1 MEGWAMPSAV
11 RLREDYSAEA
21 LRALAR
27 RSKDANQSR
36 RLLSLAAVRD
46 GMDRG
51 SAAKIGGMDRQTLRD
66 WVHRFNG
73 SGLEGLVDNWTEGP
87 KPRLSA
93 DQLAELAQMIEA
105 GPDREK
111 DGVVVLASARPQ
123 ARHRREVRRRLSS
136 ALCRKAPQETRL
148 LPHQCAAPSSSS
160 GRANRRGFQKNF
172 PRALKAHVDGLPE
185 TTPVEIWFED
195 EARIGQK
202 NGQVRQWARRGT
214 RPRQPADQRY
224 DNAYLFGAICPA
236 RGVGAALALP
246 YADTDMMQLH
256 LDEIS
261 RNVAEGAH
269 AVLLLD
275 RAGWHI
281 TGKLNMPDNIT
292 PIFLPSRAPELNPV
306 ENVWQYLRQNW
317 LSNTVFENYDAIVD
331 AACNAWR
338 NLTAEPDRIT
348 SIGMRDWAHVGQPS

>member
-1 MEGWAMPSAV
+1 MVLNP
-11 RLREDYSAEA
+11 
-21 LRALAR
+21 
-27 RSKDANQSR
+27 
-36 RLLSLAAVRD
+36 
-46 GMDRG
+46 G
-51 SAAKIGGMDRQTLRD
+51 SSSTGQILRD

-73 SGLEGLVDNWTEGP
+73 LGPEGLIDNWTEGP

-93 DQLAELAQMIEA
+93 EQLAQFAQIVEA

-111 DGVVVLASARPQ
+111 DGVVRWRRIDLKRVIAEKFGVDFHPRYVGKLLKTLGFSHMSARP
-123 ARHRREVRRRLSS
+123 RHPAQDERIV
-136 ALCRKAPQETRL
+136 
-148 LPHQCAAPSSSS
+148 
-160 GRANRRGFQKNF
+160 F
-172 PRALKAHVDGLPE
+172 PRALKAHLEGLPE

-236 RGVGAALALP
+236 RGLGAALALP
-246 YADTDMMQLH
+246 YADADMMQLH

-261 RNVAEGAH
+261 RNVAAGAH

-275 RAGWHI
+275 RAGWHT
-281 TGKLNMPDNIT
+281 TGKLDLPDNIT

-317 LSNTVFENYDAIVD
+317 LSNTGFENYDAIID
-331 AACNAWR
+331 AACAAWR
-338 NLTAEPDRIT
+338 KLIAQPETIT
-348 SIGMRDWAHVGQPS
+348 SIGMRAWAHVGQPP